1 MGKKAKKIAIFTYSI
16 YTMGGEQKI
25 VTMLANE
32 LCHDYDVTVFTM
44 DSSGGKSMYN
54 LSEKVNVK
62 FFHPYSKDVVSVFAR
77 GMVHVIPWLAY
88 DVFPKTIRRA
98 YCHDEYARKMADLLE
113 DSYDTVIAT
122 AWQLSVLLGMVKQE
136 YGLKCNTIGWLHSSY
151 EAYFQIK
158 YLYLYKNEKIFSDH
172 AKFLDRVV
180 VLNEHY
186 ANDYKNKLGIMCDVI
201 YNPKGL
207 SSDKKSDLNHKQL
220 VACGRFTN
228 EKGFDLLI
236 KAFTIFAKENK
247 EWNLSIVGDGPLR
260 KKYEKMI
267 EQFNISDRVKL
278 WGKLENVIPPLLD
291 ASIYILSSR
300 YEGFPTCVTEAY
312 EVGLPVIAFDIPAMI
327 PLSKNGASILVTP
340 YDVNEMAEQMKRLA
354 EDEILRAE
362 MGKRALE
369 MAKELETNQI
379 IDRWKEIL

>member
-1 MGKKAKKIAIFTYSI
+1 MKKKPKKIAIFTYSI

-25 VTMLANE
+25 VTMIANR
-32 LCHDYDVTVFTM
+32 LCHDYDVTIFTM
-44 DSSGGKSMYN
+44 DPSAGKSMYN
-54 LSEKVNVK
+54 LSEHVSVK
-62 FFHPYSKDVVSVFAR
+62 FFHPYAKDAVSVIAR
-77 GMVHVIPWLAY
+77 GMVHMIPWLAY
-88 DVFPKTIRRA
+88 DVFPETIKRA
-98 YCHDEYARKMADLLE
+98 YCHDEYARKMNDLLGN
-113 DSYDTVIAT
+113 SYDTVIAT
-122 AWQLSVLLGMVKQE
+122 AWQLSILLGMAKQK

-158 YLYLYKNEKIFSDH
+158 YLYLYKNEKIFSDY
-172 AKFLDRVV
+172 AKFLNRVV

-186 ANDYKNKLGIMCDVI
+186 AKDYKNKLGLTCDVI

-207 SSDKKSDLNHKQL
+207 TSDKKSDLNRKQF

-236 KAFTIFAKENK
+236 KAFAIFARENN
-247 EWNLSIVGDGPLR
+247 EWTLSIVGDGALR
-260 KKYEKMI
+260 KKYVNMI
-267 EQFNISDRVKL
+267 EEFHISDRVKL
-278 WGKLENVIPPLLD
+278 WGKLDDVIPPLLD
-291 ASIYILSSR
+291 SSIYVLSSR

-354 EDEILRAE
+354 ADEALRIE
-362 MGKRALE
+362 MGSKALE
-369 MAKELETNQI
+369 IVKELEINQI
-379 IDRWKEIL
+379 MDRWKEIL

>member
-1 MGKKAKKIAIFTYSI
+1 
-16 YTMGGEQKI
+16 MGGEQKI

-32 LCHDYDVTVFTM
+32 LCKEYDVTIFTM
-44 DSSGGKSMYN
+44 DAAEGRSMYN
-54 LSEKVNVK
+54 LSKQVHVGY
-62 FFHPYSKDVVSVFAR
+62 FHPYSGDIVSVFTR
-77 GMVHVIPWLAY
+77 GMVHAVPWLAY
-88 DVFPKTIRRA
+88 DLFKGTIKRA
-98 YCHDEYARKMADLLE
+98 YCHDEYAREMASLLE
-113 DSYDTVIAT
+113 SSYDTVIAT
-122 AWQLSVLLGMVKQE
+122 AWQLSILLGMVKE
-136 YGLKCNTIGWLHSSY
+136 KYGVTCNTIGWLHSSY
-151 EAYFQIK
+151 EAYFQTK
-158 YLYLYKNEKIFSDH
+158 YLYLYKNEKIFSDY
-172 AKFLDRVV
+172 AKFLDCVV

-207 SSDKKSDLNHKQL
+207 SSDRKSDLNHKQF

-236 KAFTIFAKENK
+236 KAFSIFAKENK

-267 EQFNISDRVKL
+267 EQFGISDRIKL

-291 ASIYILSSR
+291 SSIYILSSR

-327 PLSKNGASILVTP
+327 PLSKNGEAVLVES
-340 YDVNEMAEQMKRLA
+340 YDVVEMAKQMKRLA
-354 EDEILRAE
+354 EDKKCRME

-369 MAKELETNQI
+369 TANKLDMNQI
-379 IDRWKEIL
+379 VKRWKEIL